1 MSDSFRKLAQAHRDR
16 VFTYALYSLG
26 RREEAEDVTQDVLVK
41 LWQNRDGIDP
51 ERVGAWVM
59 RVTRNAVIDVARR
72 RRTRRAVIAEEV
84 DVDIAANYVAAGAD
98 PERETAAKEFRE
110 DLEVA
115 LRTLGEPYRTIVVMR
130 EIQQLSYGEI
140 SGAMDMPLNT
150 VKVYIH
156 RARRML
162 RDALKE
168 KYQRDVI

>member
-1 MSDSFRKLAQAHRDR
+1 MSKSFQKLAETYRNR
-16 VFTYALYSLG
+16 IFTYALYGLG

-72 RRTRRAVIAEEV
+72 RKTRGAVIAEGV
-84 DVDIAANYVAAGAD
+84 DVDIAANYVAAKGD
-98 PERETAAKEFRE
+98 PERETAASEFRE

-115 LRTLGEPYRTIVVMR
+115 LKSLNEPYRTIVVMR
-130 EIQQLSYGEI
+130 EIQQLAYGEI
-140 SGAMDMPLNT
+140 AGAMDMPLNT

-156 RARRML
+156 RARGML